1 MKMITIE
8 QIKHEVKEA
17 AKEYPIKK
25 VDLFGSYAE
34 GTHTDESDID
44 ILVEFSTPTIS
55 LLTIAA
61 LKYKLEKKLKVE
73 VDIVHGPLE
82 KDSLI
87 NIKKVIH
94 VYEQ

>member
-1 MKMITIE
+1 MITIE

-44 ILVEFSTPTIS
+44 ILVEFSTIS